1 MTAATAPAPRVRVI
15 APGVS
20 GDDLSAAGAPR
31 NTPEPK
37 RTGWPRGKKASKT
50 RKPHK
55 CKLCDQPGH
64 NRLTCKKAKSKH
76 AAPAAATRTR
86 QLPALR
92 ASRAPQIGG
101 GGRPFEASVTPD
113 TVAGTLQLLQ
123 ILPEQARGDLL
134 LAIAEELK
142 GRIRF
147 TVSLGPRAGRG

>member
-86 QLPALR
+86 QLPALP

-101 GGRPFEASVTPD
+101 GRSRPPSRRTPS
-113 TVAGTLQLLQ
+113 
-123 ILPEQARGDLL
+123 P
-134 LAIAEELK
+134 
-142 GRIRF
+142 
-147 TVSLGPRAGRG
+147 GPCSCFRSCPSRRAGICCSRSPRN